1 MKTSEG
7 AIIAACITA
16 AASLIIYSF
25 QQVRHIDERLDLL
38 ERAAAALITADGKVR
53 PSTQA
58 IENRFAIQY
67 LEAHIQE
74 LKAAVRLTA
83 ADVLRD

>member
-38 ERAAAALITADGKVR
+38 ERAAAALITADGRVR

-58 IENRFAIQY
+58 IENKVAIQY
-67 LEAHIQE
+67 LEAYVQE
-74 LKAAVRLTA
+74 LKR
-83 ADVLRD
+83 ADI